1 LLVTAVVVLACFWQT
16 GCVRR
21 RMTIRSNPPGAEVY
35 VDDYPI
41 GKTPVSAPFTFYGTR
56 KLRLVRDGYETLNVK
71 QRFPAPWYQY
81 VPIDLIADN
90 FWPWE
95 VRDERV
101 VDLQMEPQKIVPTDQ
116 LLTRAENLRR
126 GTRAGYVSPLPNA
139 PPVPT
144 SPPVAPPAPQPSRVP
159 PTYPPPGYPPPGYP
173 PPGYPPPSTAP
184 AIQNPPL
191 NRLPLPDINDVPEAV
206 PPGYPSGGQPGT
218 TGWRSPA
225 TR

>member
-1 LLVTAVVVLACFWQT
+1 
-16 GCVRR
+16 
-21 RMTIRSNPPGAEVY
+21 MTIRSNPPGAQVY

-56 KLRLVRDGYETLNVK
+56 KVRLVRDGYETLNVK

-81 VPIDLIADN
+81 TPIDLIADN
-90 FWPWE
+90 LWPWE

-101 VDLQMEPQKIVPTDQ
+101 VDLQMVPQKIVPTDQ

-126 GTRAGYVSPLPNA
+126 GTQVGYISPLPNA

-144 SPPVAPPAPQPSRVP
+144 SPPGAPQAPLPNLP
-159 PTYPPPGYPPPGYP
+159 PTYPPPGYPPPGTNP
-173 PPGYPPPSTAP
+173 T
-184 AIQNPPL
+184 IQNPPI
-191 NRLPLPDINDVPEAV
+191 NRLPLPDSNNVPEAV

-218 TGWRSPA
+218 TGWRLPA
-225 TR
+225 VR